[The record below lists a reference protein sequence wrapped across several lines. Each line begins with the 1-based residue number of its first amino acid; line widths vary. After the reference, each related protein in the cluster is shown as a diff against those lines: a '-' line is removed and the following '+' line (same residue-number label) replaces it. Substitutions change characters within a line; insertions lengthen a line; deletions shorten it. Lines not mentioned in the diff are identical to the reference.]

1 MPPASIEN
9 GIRYIEIMSAHS
21 TLTQALLDGK
31 MDEAR
36 ALIAA
41 GETVEAQYFQN
52 NRTQIFRNLVRHKAA
67 EIVDFL
73 IKGGQIQTDIYE
85 LDTFEYSFYQAL
97 AKETTEEESSLGFLK
112 AFLDKTGNRNDE
124 VKGQTLLGFFLHES
138 AAPAAIQCLIE
149 TGCDVRYKDNAERNF
164 IHHVIGT
171 RMQRNELKLA
181 YLQLLI
187 QEGVEVDAKDI
198 EGNTTLLAAV
208 KENLPGGFIELLLQ
222 QDANPNEQNHK
233 GITAFY
239 EAVTRQQGKET
250 YQLLKQ
256 FSSPDFDLTTKD
268 GQHLFTSFVK
278 GLSDNPPESQKA
290 LLLELLQDGANIY
303 QTSPYYE
310 APKSG
315 ADWIAEKSVELL
327 KTVLDAGAIEINRRD
342 DKGNTLLHKVCGFNV
357 NYDVNA
363 AKETYRKAKLLLEA
377 GADPELTNDKDE
389 TPLTLAQQDNLKI
402 KTVELLLKAK

>member
-1 MPPASIEN
+1 
-9 GIRYIEIMSAHS
+9 MSAQS

-31 MDEAR
+31 MDDAR
-36 ALIAA
+36 AFVAA
-41 GETVEAQYFQN
+41 GETAAGQYFEN
-52 NRTQIFRNLVRHKAA
+52 NKSQIFRHIVRHKAA
-67 EIVDFL
+67 DIVDAL

-85 LDTFEYSFYQAL
+85 LDRFEYSLYQSL
-97 AKETTEEESSLGFLK
+97 ARETTEEESSLEFLK
-112 AFLDKTGNRNDE
+112 TFLDKTDNRNDE
-124 VKGQTLLGFFLHES
+124 VKGQPLLGFFLHES

-164 IHHVIGT
+164 IHYVIGT

-187 QEGVEVDAKDI
+187 QEGVEVDARDI
-198 EGNTTLLAAV
+198 EGNTPLLAAV
-208 KENLPGGFIELLLQ
+208 KENLPGECLELLLQ
-222 QDANPNEQNHK
+222 HGANPNEQNNK
-233 GITAFY
+233 GVTAFY
-239 EAVTRQQGKET
+239 EAITRQQGKET
-250 YQLLKQ
+250 YQVLKQ
-256 FSSPDFDLTTKD
+256 FSSPDFDLITKD

-278 GLSDNPPESQKA
+278 SLSDNPSESQKA
-290 LLLELLQDGANIY
+290 LLLELLRDGASIY
-303 QTSPYYE
+303 QTSPYYDT
-310 APKSG
+310 PKSST
-315 ADWIAEKSVELL
+315 DWIAEKSAELL
-327 KTVLDAGAIEINRRD
+327 KTVLEAGAIEINHRD

>member
-1 MPPASIEN
+1 MSPASIEN
-9 GIRYIEIMSAHS
+9 DIRYIEIMSAHS

-31 MDEAR
+31 MDDAR

-52 NRTQIFRNLVRHKAA
+52 NKTQIFRNIVRHKAA
-67 EIVDFL
+67 EIVDVL
-73 IKGGQIQTDIYE
+73 IKGEQIQTDIYE

-97 AKETTEEESSLGFLK
+97 ARETTEEESSLGFLK
-112 AFLDKTGNRNDE
+112 AFLHKMENRNDE

-149 TGCDVRYKDNAERNF
+149 AGCDVRYKDNAERNF

-198 EGNTTLLAAV
+198 EGNTTLLTAV
-208 KENLPGGFIELLLQ
+208 KENLPGEFIELLLQ
-222 QDANPNEQNHK
+222 QGANPNEQNNK
-233 GITAFY
+233 GVTPFY

-250 YQLLKQ
+250 YQVLKQ

-278 GLSDNPPESQKA
+278 SLSDNPPENQKA
-290 LLLELLQDGANIY
+290 LLLELLQDGANLY
-303 QTSPYYE
+303 QTSPYYDI
-310 APKSG
+310 PKSG

-327 KTVLDAGAIEINRRD
+327 KTVLDADAIEINRRD

-357 NYDVNA
+357 NYDANA

-377 GADPELTNDKDE
+377 GADPEFTNDKDE